1 LQIELADP
9 SAKDAATLLLDNSR
23 TGTTPRVALTPNR
36 SLSDEDKRAQRQ
48 AAQDDVLLREVDDAV
63 RQDQYAEF
71 AQKYGR
77 LVVALVILAIALFG
91 AYLFWQSRQE
101 NAREADSEQMI
112 AALDQVEHGNLTGA
126 AKSLD
131 PLIADGKPGA
141 QTAARLLK
149 AGIAMQQNKPAEAA
163 RLYEQVAADGDAPQA
178 LRDAAT
184 VRAVAATYDTTK
196 PADVVARLKP
206 LAVPGNAW
214 FGSAGELVAM
224 AYLDQG
230 KRAEAGAL
238 FAAIAK
244 DENTPE
250 TLRNRARQ
258 MAGLLGVDAI
268 ENVEKLVRE
277 QQAGEGA
284 APQPA
289 PAQ

>member
-1 LQIELADP
+1 M
-9 SAKDAATLLLDNSR
+9 
-23 TGTTPRVALTPNR
+23 ALTPNR
-36 SLSDEDKRAQRQ
+36 SLTDDDKRAQRQ

-63 RQDQYAEF
+63 RQDQYADF
-71 AQKYGR
+71 AKTYGR
-77 LVVALVILAIALFG
+77 PLVAVVILALALFG

-101 NAREADSEQMI
+101 AAKEADSEKLVT
-112 AALDQVEHGNLTGA
+112 ALDQVESGNLDSA
-126 AKSLD
+126 SKALD
-131 PLIADGKPGA
+131 PLVQDGNAGA
-141 QTAARLLK
+141 RTAARLLQ
-149 AGIAMQQNKPAEAA
+149 AGIAMQQSKPADAA
-163 RLYEQVAADGDAPQA
+163 KLFEQVAADGDAPQA

-184 VRAVAATYDTTK
+184 VRAVAAKYDSMK

-230 KRAEAGAL
+230 KRAEAGTL

-244 DENTPE
+244 DKDTPE
-250 TLRNRARQ
+250 TLRSRTRQ

-268 ENVEKLVRE
+268 EDVDEVLKEQNVDGG
-277 QQAGEGA
+277 AGPQGA
-284 APQPA
+284 PA